1 MPGGIQLKFSQKAEE
16 FLRFN
21 ARMDT
26 FHQDYTTMETFSD
39 EELNEKEGSSGADE
53 GGQQAQEEDQLP
65 SLDLTKLRRLRKNLR
80 LTQAELAN
88 LLGIHRTYLVLIER
102 GKKIPSP
109 RLERSILDFM
119 AKAERENLDP
129 NELWEQARRN
139 NASQYMLQQPAP
151 KRTPVVSW
159 AAAGVARAYEDLA
172 NQMEE
177 SVDTDCKDPNAFAI
191 IIEGDSMEGKFF
203 AGDRVIFAPNLEPR
217 NGDAC
222 IVKLADGRVLFKY
235 FYRTGPEGSRVKL
248 VSENQNYNPIELDRS
263 EIEFIYPAWEV
274 KRRLRR

>member
-1 MPGGIQLKFSQKAEE
+1 
-16 FLRFN
+16 
-21 ARMDT
+21 MDT
-26 FHQDYTTMETFSD
+26 FLLDYTIMDTFSD
-39 EELNEKEGSSGADE
+39 EELNQDQSSSGANEAAVHPDDE
-53 GGQQAQEEDQLP
+53 NHLP
-65 SLDLTKLRRLRKNLR
+65 SLDLGKLRRLRKNLR

-119 AKAERENLDP
+119 TKAERENLDP
-129 NELWEQARRN
+129 NELWEQARRA
-139 NASQYMLQQPAP
+139 NAAQYIPQQPPP

-191 IIEGDSMEGKFF
+191 IIEGDSMEEKFF

-222 IVKLADGRVLFKY
+222 IVKLTDGRVLFKY

-248 VSENQNYNPIELDRS
+248 VSENQNYNPIELDRT

-274 KRRLRR
+274 KPRLRR